1 MTTAQ
6 NMIKT
11 AKDLYEEAKVR
22 LADVVKLRT
31 DSVKEATSARPIV
44 WEKIYV
50 WDADVDRASQW
61 LTHCKINL
69 DRTILEWE
77 GDTIT
82 SLNQLLKE
90 TSDRVVIAD
99 INKRLDVVR
108 QKNLDELR
116 KTVEVGIDSIWF

>member
-11 AKDLYEEAKVR
+11 AKDLYEESKVR
-22 LADVVKLRT
+22 LAEVVKLRT
-31 DSVKEATSARPIV
+31 DSIKEATSVRPVV

-61 LTHCKINL
+61 VSHCKINL

-90 TSDRVVIAD
+90 TTDKVVIAD

-116 KTVEVGIDSIWF
+116 NMVIGPDSIWF

>member
-31 DSVKEATSARPIV
+31 DSIKEATSARVIV
-44 WEKIYV
+44 WEKIYT
-50 WDADVDRASQW
+50 WDADVDRAYQW

-90 TSDRVVIAD
+90 TTDEVVIAD

-116 KTVEVGIDSIWF
+116 KTVEVGSDSIWF

>member
-31 DSVKEATSARPIV
+31 ESIKEATSARPIV

-90 TSDRVVIAD
+90 TTDADVIAD

-116 KTVEVGIDSIWF
+116 KTVEVGSDSIWF